1 MHYLLIY
8 EFVPD
13 FLERRTPL
21 RARHLALALLFT
33 GDTVGTAERFAQQ
46 DPYVTCGL
54 VTQWRVRP
62 WTTVVGTQA
71 AMPARPPAP

>member
-21 RARHLALALLFT
+21 RAAGSTRRRS
-33 GDTVGTAERFAQQ
+33 TAFARA
-46 DPYVTCGL
+46 TSSRGEKGL
-54 VTQWRVRP
+54 VT
-62 WTTVVGTQA
+62 
-71 AMPARPPAP
+71 